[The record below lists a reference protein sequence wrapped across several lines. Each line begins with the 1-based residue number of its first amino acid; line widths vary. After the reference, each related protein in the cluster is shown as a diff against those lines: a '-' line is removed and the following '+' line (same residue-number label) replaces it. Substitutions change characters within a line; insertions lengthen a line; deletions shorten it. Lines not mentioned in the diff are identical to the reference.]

1 MEVCRKIFAAAQ
13 SKCTTFPFLVAGH
26 ITLPPNIFCSQESCL
41 LIPLLI
47 AQDLELSMVVY
58 VTTLYVALTVLS
70 AALAVQVL
78 RPNVFLTGLLALCL
92 Y

>member
-1 MEVCRKIFAAAQ
+1 
-13 SKCTTFPFLVAGH
+13 
-26 ITLPPNIFCSQESCL
+26 
-41 LIPLLI
+41 
-47 AQDLELSMVVY
+47 MVVY